1 MFSPIVDAAEDI
13 PGLPED
19 IEDLI
24 SQGAMPHFTSAAE
37 ARRLIEA
44 QRGNVYDASTRS
56 ANLAQLDKNSEAI
69 EALKAEMDEIR
80 ASARPGSERLLGLA
94 KKDLDALQA
103 QRSKLQSAA
112 EVRVEPV
119 GPFDPRSSFL
129 IEDAGGASRFSASR
143 AYGPPGEPSS
153 MTSRYS
159 AEMPRASTAEEL
171 AEIADDL
178 DHVVLVGPD
187 RRYARSY
194 VADMLRSFAAENGAD
209 LGEIDQAAA
218 GAGAALRSK
227 VALANQGGGEMDLIR
242 NLAGRMP
249 VRLNRDGGVDV
260 DSNAPLD
267 QMLFDDVRDPRLKG
281 LIDSLPEGTPEDRY
295 IPLLVRLVADSPLD
309 SLKSDHPMIAAARAL
324 APRYEATTLRELSHA
339 IGGHLSQQLGSIPT
353 RQRIVGIYKGRPS
366 LRSADADAAME
377 MDLAAEDAAM
387 RETARPVGRAQ
398 PQPSPQARQPA
409 PQPEPARADEAMGGI
424 QDEDAPDPYW
434 DPHVARER
442 MAEADRQIAKARWLP
457 PKASQAM
464 PAAPEQ
470 GSAPPGRSRIRDLIS
485 RNKFYLGAAV
495 GAGLGSYAA
504 RMNGEDDS
512 YAAGQ
517 SDYMDAI
524 SEMASR
530 AAAQYEADEL
540 ASEPEMD
547 TNKGMA
553 LAPVGA
559 AGEEMLA
566 SAGTQAASPAAV
578 LSRLADARRSR
589 SPYLTTQNPFPY

>member
-1 MFSPIVDAAEDI
+1 MAVKP
-13 PGLPED
+13 
-19 IEDLI
+19 
-24 SQGAMPHFTSAAE
+24 
-37 ARRLIEA
+37 
-44 QRGNVYDASTRS
+44 N
-56 ANLAQLDKNSEAI
+56 
-69 EALKAEMDEIR
+69 
-80 ASARPGSERLLGLA
+80 
-94 KKDLDALQA
+94 
-103 QRSKLQSAA
+103 QS
-112 EVRVEPV
+112 
-119 GPFDPRSSFL
+119 
-129 IEDAGGASRFSASR
+129 
-143 AYGPPGEPSS
+143 
-153 MTSRYS
+153 
-159 AEMPRASTAEEL
+159 
-171 AEIADDL
+171 
-178 DHVVLVGPD
+178 
-187 RRYARSY
+187 
-194 VADMLRSFAAENGAD
+194 
-209 LGEIDQAAA
+209 
-218 GAGAALRSK
+218 
-227 VALANQGGGEMDLIR
+227 
-242 NLAGRMP
+242 
-249 VRLNRDGGVDV
+249 GGVDV
-260 DSNAPLD
+260 DANAPLEGALVD
-267 QMLFDDVRDPRLKG
+267 IIAADPK
-281 LIDSLPEGTPEDRY
+281 IQKMVSSLPKEKRVPT
-295 IPLLVRLVADSPLD
+295 LMRLITDAPLD
-309 SLKSDHPMIAAARAL
+309 TLDTDLPMVAAARAL

-409 PQPEPARADEAMGGI
+409 PQPEPARADEAMGAI
-424 QDEDAPDPYW
+424 PDEDAPDPYW

-470 GSAPPGRSRIRDLIS
+470 GAAPPGRSRIRDLIS